1 MNNPLISLSVP
12 VYGTES
18 YLPALLDSILEQGLL
33 LSFTNDSLIFNP
45 KKTLCSLR
53 PLRLNKKDK
62 TSNQADR
69 PLIEIL
75 IVNDGSPGGS
85 FLPKILKPYKKKFK
99 SLGIPLTLLE
109 HHKNQGSFEARRTL
123 VNAAR
128 GDYVF
133 FIDPDDTLPPD
144 SLLNFYDGLLASG
157 SGILSNAA
165 DIIHGKMRLS
175 VPRLNPADKDVVE
188 KFDAFSRSV
197 QAVHKGFLSGEE
209 ILENFLIKKEHSS
222 FLCAK
227 LFRTGLLQEV
237 YAELPH
243 IFCIMAEDLLL
254 YFFVLLKK
262 PSYYGIDSFVY
273 NYINDT
279 GISSSSQVI
288 NLDRWEKICSSASV
302 FTLIFSYIK
311 ENPLDEKYVNEL
323 RITCNNQLKKIIS
336 KLKRDF
342 TGCLQA
348 EAYAILCDYWGEDYV
363 KQIEKSMKDEE
374 QKPK

>member
-18 YLPALLDSILEQGLL
+18 ALPAFLDSILEQHP
-33 LSFTNDSLIFNP
+33 LSGSYAGQRALP
-45 KKTLCSLR
+45 
-53 PLRLNKKDK
+53 
-62 TSNQADR
+62 
-69 PLIEIL
+69 IEIL
-75 IVNDGSPGGS
+75 IVNDGSLDGS
-85 FLPKILKPYKKKFK
+85 SLPKILKPYKKPLKK
-99 SLGIPLTLLE
+99 LGACLELLE
-109 HHKNQGSFEARRTL
+109 HGTNLGTFEARRTL

-133 FIDPDDTLPPD
+133 FIDPDDTMPSD

-157 SGILSNAA
+157 CGILSNAA
-165 DIIHGKMRLS
+165 DIIQGKMRLS
-175 VPRLNPADKDVVE
+175 VPRLNPADKDAAE
-188 KFDAFSRSV
+188 KFDAFSKSV
-197 QAVHKGFLSGEE
+197 QAVHPGFLSGEE
-209 ILENFLIKKEHSS
+209 VLENFLIKKEHSS

-243 IFCIMAEDLLL
+243 IFCIMAEDLLV

-262 PSYYGIDSFVY
+262 PVYYGIDSFVY

-279 GISSSSQVI
+279 GISSASQVI

-302 FTLIFSYIK
+302 FTIIFSYIQ
-311 ENPLDEKYVNEL
+311 ENPLDEKYVKEL
-323 RITCNNQLKKIIS
+323 RIACNNQLKKIIS
-336 KLKRDF
+336 KMKRDF
-342 TGCLQA
+342 TDSLQA

>member
-18 YLPALLDSILEQGLL
+18 ALPAFLDSILEQHP
-33 LSFTNDSLIFNP
+33 LSGSYAGQRALP
-45 KKTLCSLR
+45 
-53 PLRLNKKDK
+53 
-62 TSNQADR
+62 
-69 PLIEIL
+69 IEIL
-75 IVNDGSPGGS
+75 IVNDGSPDGS
-85 FLPKILKPYKKKFK
+85 SLPKILKPYKKPLKK
-99 SLGIPLTLLE
+99 LGACLELLE
-109 HHKNQGSFEARRTL
+109 HGTNLGTFEARRTL

-144 SLLNFYDGLLASG
+144 ALLNFYDGLLVSG
-157 SGILSNAA
+157 GENPADAA

-175 VPRLNPADKDVVE
+175 VPRLNPADKDVEE
-188 KFDAFSRSV
+188 KFDAFSKSV
-197 QAVHKGFLSGEE
+197 QAVHPGFLSGKEV
-209 ILENFLIKKEHSS
+209 LENFLIKKEHSS

-227 LFRTGLLQEV
+227 LFRTSLLQEV

-243 IFCIMAEDLLL
+243 IFCIMAEDLLV

-262 PSYYGIDSFVY
+262 PVYYGIDSFVY

-279 GISSSSQVI
+279 GISSASQVI

-302 FTLIFSYIK
+302 FTLIFSYIQ
-311 ENPLDEKYVNEL
+311 EHPLDEKYIDEL
-323 RITCNNQLKKIIS
+323 RIACNNQLKKNIT
-336 KLKRDF
+336 KMKRDF
-342 TGCLQA
+342 TGSLQA

-363 KQIEKSMKDEE
+363 KQIEKSMKDE
-374 QKPK
+374 

>member
-18 YLPALLDSILEQGLL
+18 ALPAFLDSILEQHP
-33 LSFTNDSLIFNP
+33 LSGSYAGQRALP
-45 KKTLCSLR
+45 
-53 PLRLNKKDK
+53 
-62 TSNQADR
+62 
-69 PLIEIL
+69 IEIL
-75 IVNDGSPGGS
+75 IVNDGSLDGS
-85 FLPKILKPYKKKFK
+85 SLPKILKPYKKPLKK
-99 SLGIPLTLLE
+99 LGACLELLE
-109 HHKNQGSFEARRTL
+109 HGTNLGTFEARRTL

-133 FIDPDDTLPPD
+133 FIDPDDTMPSD

-157 SGILSNAA
+157 CGILSNAA
-165 DIIHGKMRLS
+165 DIIQGKMRLS
-175 VPRLNPADKDVVE
+175 VPRLNPADKDAAE
-188 KFDAFSRSV
+188 KFDAFSKSV
-197 QAVHKGFLSGEE
+197 QAVHPGFLSGEE
-209 ILENFLIKKEHSS
+209 VLENFLIKKEYSS

-243 IFCIMAEDLLL
+243 IFCIMAEDLLV

-262 PSYYGIDSFVY
+262 PVYYGIDSFVY

-279 GISSSSQVI
+279 GISSASQVI

-302 FTLIFSYIK
+302 FTIIFSYIQ
-311 ENPLDEKYVNEL
+311 ENPLDEKYVKEL
-323 RITCNNQLKKIIS
+323 RIACNNQLKKIIS
-336 KLKRDF
+336 KMKRDF
-342 TGCLQA
+342 TDSLQA

>member
-1 MNNPLISLSVP
+1 M
-12 VYGTES
+12 YGTES
-18 YLPALLDSILEQGLL
+18 ALPAFLDSILEQHP
-33 LSFTNDSLIFNP
+33 LSGSYAGQRALP
-45 KKTLCSLR
+45 
-53 PLRLNKKDK
+53 
-62 TSNQADR
+62 
-69 PLIEIL
+69 IEIL
-75 IVNDGSPGGS
+75 IVNDGSPDGS
-85 FLPKILKPYKKKFK
+85 SLPKILKPYKKPLKK
-99 SLGIPLTLLE
+99 LGACLELLE
-109 HHKNQGSFEARRTL
+109 HGTNLGTFEARRTL

-133 FIDPDDTLPPD
+133 FIDPDDTMPSD

-157 SGILSNAA
+157 CGILSNAA
-165 DIIHGKMRLS
+165 DIIQGKMRLS
-175 VPRLNPADKDVVE
+175 VPRLNPADKDAAE
-188 KFDAFSRSV
+188 KFDAFSKSV
-197 QAVHKGFLSGEE
+197 QAVHPGFLSGNEV
-209 ILENFLIKKEHSS
+209 LENFLIKKEHSS

-279 GISSSSQVI
+279 GISSSSQAI

-302 FTLIFSYIK
+302 FTLIFSYIQ
-311 ENPLDEKYVNEL
+311 EHPLDEKYIDEL
-323 RITCNNQLKKIIS
+323 RIACNNQLKKNIT
-336 KLKRDF
+336 KMKRDF
-342 TGCLQA
+342 TGSLRA

-374 QKPK
+374 QK

>member
-18 YLPALLDSILEQGLL
+18 YLTALLDSILEQGLL

-69 PLIEIL
+69 PPIEIL

-99 SLGIPLTLLE
+99 NFGIHMTLLE
-109 HHKNQGSFEARRTL
+109 HSKNLGLVEARRTL

-144 SLLNFYDGLLASG
+144 ALLNFYDGLLVSG
-157 SGILSNAA
+157 GENPADAA

-175 VPRLNPADKDVVE
+175 VPRLNPADKDAEE
-188 KFDAFSRSV
+188 KFDAFSKSV
-197 QAVHKGFLSGEE
+197 QAVHPGFLSGEE
-209 ILENFLIKKEHSS
+209 VLENFLIKKEHSS

-243 IFCIMAEDLLL
+243 IFCIMAEDLLV

-262 PSYYGIDSFVY
+262 PVYYGIDSFVY

-279 GISSSSQVI
+279 GISSASQVI

-302 FTLIFSYIK
+302 FTIIFSYIQ
-311 ENPLDEKYVNEL
+311 ENPLDEKYVKEL
-323 RITCNNQLKKIIS
+323 RIACNNQLKKIIS
-336 KLKRDF
+336 KMKRDF
-342 TGCLQA
+342 TDSLQA

-374 QKPK
+374 QK

>member
-1 MNNPLISLSVP
+1 M
-12 VYGTES
+12 
-18 YLPALLDSILEQGLL
+18 PALLDSILAQNLL
-33 LSFTNDSLIFNP
+33 LKNTVQKSGFFSNNKD
-45 KKTLCSLR
+45 TL
-53 PLRLNKKDK
+53 P
-62 TSNQADR
+62 
-69 PLIEIL
+69 IEIL
-75 IVNDGSPGGS
+75 IVNDGSPGGDA
-85 FLPKILKPYKKKFK
+85 LPKILKPYKKKFK
-99 SLGIPLTLLE
+99 NLGIPLTLLE
-109 HHKNQGSFEARRTL
+109 HSKNLGLVEARRTL
-123 VNAAR
+123 VNAAC

-133 FIDPDDTLPPD
+133 FIDPDDTMPSD

-279 GISSSSQVI
+279 GISSSSQVTS
-288 NLDRWEKICSSASV
+288 LDRWEKICSSASV
-302 FTLIFSYIK
+302 FTLIFSYIQ
-311 ENPLDEKYVNEL
+311 EHPLDEKYIDEL
-323 RITCNNQLKKIIS
+323 RIACNNQLKKNIT
-336 KLKRDF
+336 KMKRDF
-342 TGCLQA
+342 TGSLQA
-348 EAYAILCDYWGEDYV
+348 EAYEILCDYWGEDYV
-363 KQIEKSMKDEE
+363 KQIEKSMKDE
-374 QKPK
+374 

>member
-1 MNNPLISLSVP
+1 MEHSKNL
-12 VYGTES
+12 
-18 YLPALLDSILEQGLL
+18 GL
-33 LSFTNDSLIFNP
+33 
-45 KKTLCSLR
+45 
-53 PLRLNKKDK
+53 
-62 TSNQADR
+62 
-69 PLIEIL
+69 
-75 IVNDGSPGGS
+75 V
-85 FLPKILKPYKKKFK
+85 
-99 SLGIPLTLLE
+99 
-109 HHKNQGSFEARRTL
+109 EARRTL
-123 VNAAR
+123 VNAAC

-133 FIDPDDTLPPD
+133 FIDPDDTMPSD

-157 SGILSNAA
+157 CGILSNAT

-175 VPRLNPADKDVVE
+175 VPQFDTADKKNAE
-188 KFDAFSRSV
+188 KFDTFSKSV
-197 QAVHKGFLSGEE
+197 QSIHPGFLSGNEV
-209 ILENFLIKKEHSS
+209 LENFLIKKEHSG

-279 GISSSSQVI
+279 GISSVLQVTS
-288 NLDRWEKICSSASV
+288 LDRWEKICSGSSV
-302 FTLIFSYIK
+302 FTLIFSYIQ
-311 ENPLDEKYVNEL
+311 EHPIDEKYIDEL
-323 RITCNNQLKKIIS
+323 RIACNNQLKKNIT
-336 KLKRDF
+336 KMNKDF
-342 TGCLQA
+342 TGSRRA

-374 QKPK
+374 QK

>member
-18 YLPALLDSILEQGLL
+18 ALPAFLDSILEQHP
-33 LSFTNDSLIFNP
+33 LSGSYAGQRALP
-45 KKTLCSLR
+45 
-53 PLRLNKKDK
+53 
-62 TSNQADR
+62 
-69 PLIEIL
+69 IEIL
-75 IVNDGSPGGS
+75 IVNDGSLDGS
-85 FLPKILKPYKKKFK
+85 SLPKILKPYKKPLKK
-99 SLGIPLTLLE
+99 LGACLELLE
-109 HHKNQGSFEARRTL
+109 HGTNLGTFEARRTL

-133 FIDPDDTLPPD
+133 FIDPDDTMPSD
-144 SLLNFYDGLLASG
+144 SLLNFYDGLLVSG
-157 SGILSNAA
+157 GGNLADAA
-165 DIIHGKMRLS
+165 DIIQGKMRLS
-175 VPRLNPADKDVVE
+175 VPRLNPADKDAAE
-188 KFDAFSRSV
+188 KFDAFSKSV
-197 QAVHKGFLSGEE
+197 QAVHPGFLSGNEV
-209 ILENFLIKKEHSS
+209 LENFLIKKEHSS

-279 GISSSSQVI
+279 GISSFSEAI

-302 FTLIFSYIK
+302 FTLIFSYIQ
-311 ENPLDEKYVNEL
+311 EHPLDEKYIDEL
-323 RITCNNQLKKIIS
+323 RIACNNQLKKNIT
-336 KLKRDF
+336 KMKRDF
-342 TGCLQA
+342 TGSLRA

-363 KQIEKSMKDEE
+363 KQIEKSMKDE
-374 QKPK
+374 